1 MKIAEAKE
9 EFRKLV
15 ADYFG
20 SGHVFFANSKMAK
33 MPEPYITIQFT
44 GVERQIHETKI
55 PQPDGHVWAYR
66 EMTASVDL
74 NLYTKGRSV
83 DGSSTAFINTALDDL
98 VSFLDYLGSEA
109 GLGYQYKRGMAIAV
123 SAQPRDL
130 SALVREAQFQ
140 YRAMVELTVRFT
152 DMTYGDYYQNNNEIP
167 TASGGGSRKMVT
179 EASYIEEAEIEAQ
192 TESEQG

>member
-20 SGHVFFANSKMAK
+20 SSHVFFANSKMIK
-33 MPEPYITIQFT
+33 LPEPYITIQFT

-55 PQPDGHVWAYR
+55 PQSDGHVWAYR
-66 EMTASVDL
+66 EMTASVDV

-83 DGSSTAFINTALDDL
+83 DGSPTAFINTSLDDM
-98 VSFLDYLGSEA
+98 VSFLDYLGSEM
-109 GLGYQYKRGMAIAV
+109 GQGYLYTRNMAISV
-123 SAQPRDL
+123 VGQPRDL

-140 YRAMVELTVRFT
+140 YRAMVELQVRFT
-152 DMTYGDYYQNNNEIP
+152 DMTYGDYYQNNNELP
-167 TASGGGSRKMVT
+167 TASGGGDRKMVT
-179 EASYIEEAEIEAQ
+179 EASYIAEAEIEAQ